1 MSPATRSSRDVAT
14 NEIWST
20 SDRML
25 CLPGRRLSRWDE
37 APVVPSS
44 TGVHSAGSPRKIR
57 RSAGEWTDRRNV
69 GGCRQNHRMD
79 SPAAVLDSLT
89 DDAVLSSVAAL
100 GDEQRALDVRRVS
113 LAGEL
118 AHRSREALGSEGMA
132 RRAGHSRVGSFLAEL
147 WGITTGEAIRLC
159 DVGLA
164 TRCGSALDGGWLPPR
179 YPSVGSAL
187 SACTLGVDA
196 AAVIVRELESVGPRC
211 SGESRLVA
219 EKALVEHC
227 GNFSVREVQS
237 LARQV
242 RDRLDEDGAE
252 PRDELRRSRRAL
264 RIFTTPDGMV
274 KLDWVMPPEI
284 GGLVKA
290 GIDAIVSEQLRQ
302 ARESDGMS
310 DDRILPQL
318 RSDAAE
324 QVFRH
329 VATCDSPGGDLPAF
343 TLVVR
348 MALDSLL
355 AGTGVAEID
364 GTGASISAATARR
377 LAAESEFIPLVL
389 GGGGEVL
396 DIGRAKRL
404 FTRAQKIAL
413 AERDGGCAVGG
424 CSCPPSYAEAHHI
437 LWWNRGGESNL
448 DNGVLLC
455 SFHHHRVHDD
465 GWQIEVREGIP
476 YFIPP
481 PWVDPSRR
489 AKRGG
494 RVRLDCLT
502 TGRAGWHR

>member
-1 MSPATRSSRDVAT
+1 M
-14 NEIWST
+14 E
-20 SDRML
+20 
-25 CLPGRRLSRWDE
+25 
-37 APVVPSS
+37 
-44 TGVHSAGSPRKIR
+44 
-57 RSAGEWTDRRNV
+57 
-69 GGCRQNHRMD
+69 
-79 SPAAVLDSLT
+79 SPAAGLDSLT
-89 DDAVLSSVAAL
+89 DDAVLSSITAI
-100 GDEQRALDVRRVS
+100 GDEQRALDARRVT

-118 AHRSREALGSEGMA
+118 AYRSRESLGSEGMA

-164 TRCGSALDGGWLPPR
+164 TRCGSALDGAPLPPR
-179 YPSVGSAL
+179 YPSVGSAI
-187 SACTLGVDA
+187 AARALGVDA
-196 AAVIVRELESVGPRC
+196 AAVIVRELESAGRGC
-211 SGESRLVA
+211 SNESRLVA
-219 EKALVEHC
+219 EKALVDHC
-227 GNFSVREVQS
+227 GNFTVREVQS

-242 RDRLDEDGAE
+242 RDRLDQDGTE

-264 RIFTTPDGMV
+264 KIFTTPDGMV
-274 KLDWVMPPEI
+274 KLDWIMPPEI

-290 GIDAIVSEQLRQ
+290 GIDAIVSDQLRQ
-302 ARESDGMS
+302 AREPDGMP

-329 VATCDSPGGDLPAF
+329 AATCSSPGGDLPAF

-348 MALDSLL
+348 MTLDSLL
-355 AGTGVAEID
+355 SNTGVAEID
-364 GTGASISAATARR
+364 GVGASISAATARR

-389 GGGGEVL
+389 DGAGEVL
-396 DIGRAKRL
+396 DLGRAKRL

-437 LWWNRGGESNL
+437 SWWNHGGESNL

-465 GWQIEVREGIP
+465 GWEIEVRQGIP

-481 PWVDPSRR
+481 PWVDPARR
-489 AKRGG
+489 ARRGG
-494 RVRLDCLT
+494 RVRWAEADEAEDRSCS
-502 TGRAGWHR
+502 